1 MNRSSVHLRLPEK
14 INVAIISKYEK
25 AASKDGKLATQL
37 DVCRC
42 PKCDGPMTARS
53 SRHGSYFH
61 CLCAER
67 ARICQK
73 RPVTSAAACVELAD
87 KSLISCGQAAL

>member
-1 MNRSSVHLRLPEK
+1 MNRSSVRLRLPENK
-14 INVAIISKYEK
+14 EVAIISKYEK
-25 AASKDGKLATQL
+25 AAATDGKLATQL

-67 ARICQK
+67 AKICQK
-73 RPVTSAAACVELAD
+73 GLVTSAAACFELAD